1 MVPTIWLGK
10 VSEAGES
17 VAGPEVAV
25 PVRPTIWGLLGAL
38 SVTVR
43 MPYRLPATLGA
54 KVTLMVQEAPAG
66 RVEGVMGQGL
76 EVVV

>member
-1 MVPTIWLGK
+1 MVELFRNPRINWIEAKKMFIGITIFLM
-10 VSEAGES
+10 
-17 VAGPEVAV
+17 
-25 PVRPTIWGLLGAL
+25 LLGAL

-54 KVTLMVQEAPAG
+54 KVTLMMQEAPAG